1 MNISAVGPDKIYL
14 TPSYDTVHEI
24 KKKSAISDTTSVWVQ
39 RPKHKKT
46 TLGSISHTITKIDLY
61 SWRQQLGLLTK

>member
-1 MNISAVGPDKIYL
+1 MYSINVYLKMNISAVSPDKIDL

-24 KKKSAISDTTSVWVQ
+24 RKKSAISDTTSVWVQ

-46 TLGSISHTITKIDLY
+46 TLGSNQSHDY
-61 SWRQQLGLLTK
+61 